1 MRTSIALSLAS
12 LLSAGLLLVSCGSG
26 RARTNS
32 TAAAAASTSAQ
43 IEAADA
49 HLDGLNQSLV
59 NFRGAGAGADLKG
72 IYKNFTDNSGPVN
85 KDITAVST
93 GARSIVQKARAQLEE
108 WNKQNATITDA
119 ELRAS
124 SAKRSGDLRVATDAL
139 SASNAAFT
147 TIGGDFTTQINDIKK
162 VLDLDLTPAGVS
174 NIKPTISKAVDS
186 VASLKGAFADVAKKA
201 KTISDLLASK

>member
-1 MRTSIALSLAS
+1 MRTSIVLSIVS
-12 LLSAGLLLVSCGSG
+12 LCSIGLLLASCGSG
-26 RARTNS
+26 IARSNS
-32 TAAAAASTSAQ
+32 TAAAATSTSAQ
-43 IEAADA
+43 IEAAAA

-72 IYKNFTDNSGPVN
+72 IYKSFTDHSGAVN

-93 GARSIVQKARAQLEE
+93 GANSTEQKARAQLEE

-139 SASNAAFT
+139 SASNTAFT
-147 TIGGDFTTQINDIKK
+147 TIGADFTTQINDIKK
-162 VLDLDLTPAGVS
+162 VLDLDLTPAGIS
-174 NIKPTISKAVDS
+174 NIKPTISKAIDS
-186 VASLKGAFADVAKKA
+186 VTSLKGAFTDVAKKA
-201 KTISDLLASK
+201 KTISDMLASK